1 VEYPGT
7 TVPRRSVSVTN
18 GTATR
23 LLQNGNTY
31 WGLTGYKGS
40 GAALALKRGRGL
52 APQSLAPRSLAL
64 SEPEAEAAVTEP
76 AADLVYRC
84 E

>member
-40 GAALALKRGRGL
+40 GAALAVKGSRG
-52 APQSLAPRSLAL
+52 LAPRSLAL